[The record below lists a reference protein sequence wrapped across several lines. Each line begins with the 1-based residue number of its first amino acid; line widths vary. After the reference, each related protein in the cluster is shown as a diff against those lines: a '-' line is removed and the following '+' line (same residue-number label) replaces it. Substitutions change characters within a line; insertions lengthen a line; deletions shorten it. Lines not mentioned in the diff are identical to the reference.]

1 MLKIYT
7 LFIGETSS
15 GKTTLINKILGKN
28 IFKARNH
35 ESTATICKIRNS
47 DKVRI
52 IVEHISAETD
62 VVDLTETCNP
72 ETEEGEKNLKDELK
86 KLTDMTSTQRSKYFK
101 SVDIGF
107 PIPLLE
113 V

>member
-1 MLKIYT
+1 MD
-7 LFIGETSS
+7 F
-15 GKTTLINKILGKN
+15 
-28 IFKARNH
+28 
-35 ESTATICKIRNS
+35 
-47 DKVRI
+47 
-52 IVEHISAETD
+52 
-62 VVDLTETCNP
+62 TETCNP